1 MNFLGGGLLAQTGRV
16 RRGTRAW
23 VAACL
28 ASAAG
33 MTLAAPAAAPAS
45 ASAPLHLHIVGGL
58 ASLKPFTQHERPF
71 WETELAQLSGG
82 RYTAEIVP
90 FDRAG
95 IRAQEALTLVQLGAV
110 PFATVQVSG
119 GVKDPELSAPD
130 LSGLNP
136 DMASMRRSIAAFRP
150 YLEEVMRKRYG
161 IEVLAIFVYPAQ
173 VLFCKKPLS
182 GLKDLAGLRVRT
194 SGPAQSDWIEALGG
208 KAVTAAFNDIV
219 PYLNRDEIDCAVTG
233 TMSGNIIGL
242 PDITTTIH
250 PMAISWGMSMVTAN
264 GAAWN
269 ALPADLRALLRRE
282 LPRVEHDV
290 WNESERDTADGVAC
304 SIGAPTCV
312 AGKRGHMVAV
322 PASPADERL
331 RREIFAATVLPR
343 WLQRCGPQCVGV
355 WNRTMAASA
364 GITAR

>member
-1 MNFLGGGLLAQTGRV
+1 MNFLGSGLPSRSRRARAGALAC
-16 RRGTRAW
+16 
-23 VAACL
+23 VAVCL
-28 ASAAG
+28 GSAAG
-33 MTLAAPAAAPAS
+33 AADAPSAAP
-45 ASAPLHLHIVGGL
+45 PLHLHIVGGL

-71 WETELAQLSGG
+71 WETELARLSGG

-136 DMASMRRSIAAFRP
+136 DMSAMRRSVAAFRP

-161 IEVLAIFVYPAQ
+161 IEVLALYVYPAQ
-173 VLFCKKPLS
+173 VLFCKKPLA
-182 GLKDLAGLRVRT
+182 GLKGVAGMRVRT
-194 SGPAQSDWIEALGG
+194 SGPAQADWIEALGG
-208 KAVTAAFNDIV
+208 KAVTTGFNDIV

-233 TMSGNIIGL
+233 TMSGNIVGL
-242 PDITTTIH
+242 PDITTHIH
-250 PMAISWGMSMVTAN
+250 PMAISWGLSMFAAN

-269 ALPADLRALLRRE
+269 ALPADLRALLKRE
-282 LPRVEHDV
+282 LPRVERDV
-290 WNESERDTADGVAC
+290 WNESERDTADGIAC
-304 SIGAPTCV
+304 NIGAPACRE
-312 AGKRGHMVAV
+312 GKPGHMIEVAT
-322 PASPADERL
+322 SPADERL

-343 WLQRCGPQCVGV
+343 WLQRCGPQCAAV

-364 GITAR
+364 GIAAR

>member
-1 MNFLGGGLLAQTGRV
+1 MSGLALRALAWRALLGAAALATV
-16 RRGTRAW
+16 TA
-23 VAACL
+23 VAAD
-28 ASAAG
+28 
-33 MTLAAPAAAPAS
+33 APP
-45 ASAPLHLHIVGGL
+45 PLHLHLHIVGGL

-71 WETELAQLSGG
+71 WETELPRLSGG

-119 GVKDPELSAPD
+119 GVKDPELGAPD

-161 IEVLAIFVYPAQ
+161 IEVLALFVYPAQ

-182 GLKDLAGLRVRT
+182 GLKGVAGMRVRT
-194 SGPAQSDWIEALGG
+194 SGPAQADWIEALGG
-208 KAVTAAFNDIV
+208 KPVTASFNDIV

-242 PDITTTIH
+242 PDITTHIH
-250 PMAISWGMSMVTAN
+250 PMAISWGLSMLAAN

-282 LPRVEHDV
+282 LPRVERDV
-290 WNESERDTADGVAC
+290 WAESERDTADGVAC
-304 SIGAPTCV
+304 SIGAPACV
-312 AGKRGHMVAV
+312 AGKPGHMIEVAT
-322 PASPADERL
+322 SPADERL
-331 RREIFAATVLPR
+331 RREIFASTVLPR
-343 WLQRCGPQCVGV
+343 WLQRCGPQCAAV
-355 WNRTMAASA
+355 WNRTLATSA
-364 GITAR
+364 GISAR

>member
-1 MNFLGGGLLAQTGRV
+1 MNAWRFGFRLHPWLALLGIAAV
-16 RRGTRAW
+16 
-23 VAACL
+23 VAAQ
-28 ASAAG
+28 AA
-33 MTLAAPAAAPAS
+33 TTDAPPPHA
-45 ASAPLHLHIVGGL
+45 LHLHIVGGL
-58 ASLKPFTQHERPF
+58 GSLKPFTQHERPF
-71 WETELAQLSGG
+71 WETELATLSGG

-95 IRAQEALTLVQLGAV
+95 IRSQEALTLVQLGAV

-136 DMASMRRSIAAFRP
+136 DMAAMRRSVAAFRP
-150 YLEEVMRKRYG
+150 YLEQLMRKRYG
-161 IEVLAIFVYPAQ
+161 IEVLALYVYPAQ
-173 VLFCKKPLS
+173 VLFCKKPIA
-182 GLKDLAGLRVRT
+182 GLKGVAGLRVRT
-194 SGPAQSDWIEALGG
+194 SGPAQADWIEALGG
-208 KAVTAAFNDIV
+208 KAVTTGFNDIV

-242 PDITTTIH
+242 PDVTTHIH
-250 PMAISWGMSMVTAN
+250 PMAISWGLSMFAAN

-282 LPRVEHDV
+282 LPRVERQV
-290 WNESERDTADGVAC
+290 WDESERDTVDGIAC
-304 SIGAPTCV
+304 DTGAPGCKG
-312 AGKRGHMVAV
+312 GKPGHMTEV
-322 PASPADERL
+322 PTSPADERL

-343 WLQRCGPQCVGV
+343 WVQRCGPQCAAV

-364 GITAR
+364 GIAAR